1 MALTIDTLRENKRVF
16 NPDQTLM
23 NSGVGIWN
31 LTQSS
36 LTYAGVEAQIS
47 DIYYVTDETE
57 MRMDLVSYTKYGSMD
72 SFGSFLKFNSIS
84 NPFSI
89 DSGQILY
96 LPTKQTIDAAF
107 QAKKQLL
114 KGGNTN
120 TSQGQ
125 AFRKAQENKIV
136 KGASDGRK
144 KYLESKAKKLP
155 TQSLPPNILQEGDR
169 ATLRVG
175 SNILFGPD
183 AGGGRNL

>member
-1 MALTIDTLRENKRVF
+1 MALSIDTLRENKRVF
-16 NPDQTLM
+16 NTDQDLM

-36 LTYAGVEAQIS
+36 LTYSGVEAQIS
-47 DIYYVTDETE
+47 DVYYVNDETE
-57 MRMDLVSYTKYGSMD
+57 MRMDLAVYTKYGSVD
-72 SFGSFLKFNSIS
+72 SFGSFLKFNSVS
-84 NPFSI
+84 NPFSVE
-89 DSGQILY
+89 SGQILY
-96 LPTKQTIDAAF
+96 FPTKQTIDAAF

-136 KGASDGRK
+136 KGTSDGRK

-155 TQSLPPNILQEGDR
+155 TQALPPNILQQGDR
-169 ATLRVG
+169 ATVRVG
-175 SNILFGPD
+175 NKIIFGPD
-183 AGGGRNL
+183 AGGGRS